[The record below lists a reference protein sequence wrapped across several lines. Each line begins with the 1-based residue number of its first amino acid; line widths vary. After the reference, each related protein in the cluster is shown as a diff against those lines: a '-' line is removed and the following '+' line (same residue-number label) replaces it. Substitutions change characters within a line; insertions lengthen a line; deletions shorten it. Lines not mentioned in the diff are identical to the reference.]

1 MSTTDGGAGGATGI
15 EGATG
20 PGGAVRDSHG
30 RLRAAKTHD
39 VTVVGSVNADLAIA
53 LPALPPAGQTV
64 RGADAVRGP
73 GGKGANQAVA
83 AARLGRSTAM
93 VAAVGADADGR
104 ALRAALAAEGVD
116 VAHVG
121 EVPAPTGVAVVLVHG
136 GESTIVLSPGAN
148 DHLDA
153 GRVRA
158 AAAVVSGARAV
169 LLQCEVPDAA
179 LLAAARLCTGL
190 LVLNPAPARALPAEL
205 LRRTDLLVPNAGEL
219 AVLAGEDPADG
230 AAGDLDALVHR
241 ARAVRPD
248 GTTVVTRGALGCAV
262 VTPAGVAEVPAAPVG
277 AGGVVDATAAGDGF
291 VAALV
296 DALLGGAGLV
306 DAARWAARAAAVVV
320 GRPGAAA
327 SLPRREEVEGAA
339 GAPGAGGVAG
349 TDEREVAR

>member
-1 MSTTDGGAGGATGI
+1 MSAHPHGPAPRREVPDPAGS
-15 EGATG
+15 
-20 PGGAVRDSHG
+20 VRDAHG
-30 RLRAAKTHD
+30 RLHAPETRD

-93 VAAVGADADGR
+93 VAAVGDDADGR

-116 VAHVG
+116 AEHVTA
-121 EVPAPTGVAVVLVHG
+121 VDAPTGVAVVLVHG

-153 GRVRA
+153 ARVRA
-158 AAAVVSGARAV
+158 AAEVVSGARAV

-179 LLAAARLCTGL
+179 LVAAAGLCTGL
-190 LVLNPAPARALPAEL
+190 LVLNPAPARPLPAEL

-219 AVLAGEDPADG
+219 AVLAGQDVAADVDG
-230 AAGDLDALVHR
+230 LVR
-241 ARAVRPD
+241 QARAVRPD
-248 GTTVVTRGALGCAV
+248 GTTIVTRGALGCVV
-262 VTPAGVAEVPAAPVG
+262 VTPAGVAEVPAEPAD
-277 AGGVVDATAAGDGF
+277 AVDATAAGDSF
-291 VAALV
+291 VAAVV

-306 DAARWAARAAAVVV
+306 DAARWAVRVAAVTV
-320 GRPGAAA
+320 GRAGAAA
-327 SLPRREEVEGAA
+327 SLPRRAEVEQHRIEQARIEQD
-339 GAPGAGGVAG
+339 
-349 TDEREVAR
+349 TDEQEVAR